1 MQLVFKEKLKEYFH
15 FDEEHHVIKLVKTPS
30 DGTLDEYINGGELDV
45 TKIFTKFL
53 EHVHNSVANLSKDKS
68 KLCHF
73 GLAAMTV
80 DWEPCRG
87 RIKFYLFSRHILFCF
102 T

>member
-30 DGTLDEYINGGELDV
+30 DSSLDEYNNGGVLDV
-45 TKIFTKFL
+45 GKIFTNFL
-53 EHVHNSVANLSKDKS
+53 EHVHKSVVNMSRDKS
-68 KLCHF
+68 KMDSF

-80 DWEPCRG
+80 DWVPCKG
-87 RIKFYLFSRHILFCF
+87 I
-102 T
+102 

>member
-68 KLCHF
+68 KMDSF

-80 DWEPCRG
+80 DWVPCEG
-87 RIKFYLFSRHILFCF
+87 NFICTF
-102 T
+102 

>member
-15 FDEEHHVIKLVKTPS
+15 FDEEHHVIKMVKTPS
-30 DGTLDEYINGGELDV
+30 DGSLDEYIIGGELDV

-68 KLCHF
+68 KMDSF
-73 GLAAMTV
+73 GLATMTV
-80 DWEPCRG
+80 DWVPC
-87 RIKFYLFSRHILFCF
+87 KSNLFKVTI
-102 T
+102 